1 MRSYLFKGKPCKLSQ
16 YLGRV
21 FPELR
26 FSYFKVLLKQ
36 RSVTVSGKRVSE
48 DVYIRNGDTVEV
60 FADESKLLK
69 FNFETVYRDEN
80 VIIAVKPRGISSE
93 EFASRVSSTENV
105 SATLAHRLDTNTRG
119 LIVMSLN
126 SKAEDEL
133 ASAFRKGYVL
143 KKYIALVAGELK
155 DKLDLHAYLVKDA
168 ASGTVKIY
176 DKQVPGSVAIHTEAV
191 PVEIREGATLTEVTL
206 HTGKTHQIRAHL
218 AYAGYP
224 VIGDTKYGDFEVNRL
239 FRAKRQYLTAY
250 KLAFRIPKG
259 NALSRLNDVNL
270 EIAPDF

>member
-1 MRSYLFKGKPCKLSQ
+1 M
-16 YLGRV
+16 
-21 FPELR
+21 
-26 FSYFKVLLKQ
+26 
-36 RSVTVSGKRVSE
+36 
-48 DVYIRNGDTVEV
+48 
-60 FADESKLLK
+60 
-69 FNFETVYRDEN
+69 
-80 VIIAVKPRGISSE
+80 
-93 EFASRVSSTENV
+93 
-105 SATLAHRLDTNTRG
+105 
-119 LIVMSLN
+119 
-126 SKAEDEL
+126 
-133 ASAFRKGYVL
+133 
-143 KKYIALVAGELK
+143 
-155 DKLDLHAYLVKDA
+155 
-168 ASGTVKIY
+168 KIY